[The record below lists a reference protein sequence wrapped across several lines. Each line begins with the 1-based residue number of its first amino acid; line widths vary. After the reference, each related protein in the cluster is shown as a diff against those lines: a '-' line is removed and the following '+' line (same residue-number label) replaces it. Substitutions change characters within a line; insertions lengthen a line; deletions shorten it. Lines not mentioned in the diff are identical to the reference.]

1 MSEPKQLLIIDD
13 DPDFVAGIKSI
24 LVKAKYAVDTA
35 YNPKDGLQALKSKA
49 YDLLLLDVMMG
60 RGAEGIMIA
69 RKLGK
74 DPKLRDLPVLII
86 TGIREQMA
94 FLFPGQAVHPHFV
107 AVDELVEKPIAPNL
121 LLEKVAALLK
131 TAETRKATSKWA
143 RQLRKPPRPARLRRT
158 TGCPLSRRSATCC
171 TPRRATRSTH
181 ASSAGPARPPVR
193 WPPAAS
199 WTIRRGGSLP

>member
-1 MSEPKQLLIIDD
+1 MSEPKRLLMIDD
-13 DPDFVAGIKSI
+13 DPDFVAGVKAI
-24 LVKAKYAVDTA
+24 LVKAKYEVDVA
-35 YNPKDGLQALKSKA
+35 YNPKDGFEALRTKA

-107 AVDELVEKPIAPNL
+107 EVDELVEKPVPPKL

-131 TAETRKATSKWA
+131 TAEARKAKSK
-143 RQLRKPPRPARLRRT
+143 
-158 TGCPLSRRSATCC
+158 
-171 TPRRATRSTH
+171 
-181 ASSAGPARPPVR
+181 
-193 WPPAAS
+193 
-199 WTIRRGGSLP
+199 